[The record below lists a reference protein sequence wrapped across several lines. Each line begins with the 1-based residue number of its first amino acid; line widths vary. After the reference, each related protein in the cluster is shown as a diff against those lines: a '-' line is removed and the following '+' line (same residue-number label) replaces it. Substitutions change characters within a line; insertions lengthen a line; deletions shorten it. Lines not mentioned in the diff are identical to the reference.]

1 MEKNV
6 IFSIFMCARNTEDT
20 LPHAI
25 ESVKIQTCKDWEMII
40 IDNGSTDG
48 TWQLIQAAM
57 EQDSRVKGIHL
68 DQGVGWPK
76 GASICMEY
84 AVGEYMMFLAAD
96 DFFLGPGSLQAIK
109 NALPE
114 KPDMVF
120 CGHASVQLAGNM
132 YRIGGGIIPEKR
144 MYTGEDKISD
154 LFEIMGTLYY
164 NSFFHFI
171 SLELLRKNGINFYEP
186 FYADYEGVTEAICKA
201 SKIAVVNH
209 AVYALTANTSQ
220 TAGTSTW
227 KDYVMQW
234 RSVRN
239 TLVEKGRY
247 SKEKLKYIAVR
258 IFNNNMAILKSI
270 CFEEKVRDKE
280 MNDMVVSYAERC
292 RFLENLLNQKETV
305 ETFYFAG
312 RQYYAEGIFEYM
324 KHIYA
329 QYRKLEAPA
338 GIPLKTKWMD
348 RLIEGLCVY
357 DGEYYVNRTTFC
369 KQDYEEVC
377 AALAD
382 ESNTGTFGYELAA
395 SMKEFVTEDTAYLWH
410 TISET
415 YINRMQKQIYELLFL
430 AIEIKKRGRAAE
442 VVEIVKESMEIL
454 QEIRAY
460 LSEQQLGRI
469 TDDIKMVL
477 GGV

>member
-57 EQDSRVKGIHL
+57 EQDTRVKGIHL

-164 NSFFHFI
+164 NSFFI
-171 SLELLRKNGINFYEP
+171 LLAWNCYGR
-186 FYADYEGVTEAICKA
+186 T
-201 SKIAVVNH
+201 
-209 AVYALTANTSQ
+209 ALIFMSRF
-220 TAGTSTW
+220 
-227 KDYVMQW
+227 M
-234 RSVRN
+234 
-239 TLVEKGRY
+239 
-247 SKEKLKYIAVR
+247 R
-258 IFNNNMAILKSI
+258 IMR
-270 CFEEKVRDKE
+270 E
-280 MNDMVVSYAERC
+280 
-292 RFLENLLNQKETV
+292 
-305 ETFYFAG
+305 
-312 RQYYAEGIFEYM
+312 
-324 KHIYA
+324 
-329 QYRKLEAPA
+329 
-338 GIPLKTKWMD
+338 
-348 RLIEGLCVY
+348 
-357 DGEYYVNRTTFC
+357 
-369 KQDYEEVC
+369 
-377 AALAD
+377 
-382 ESNTGTFGYELAA
+382 
-395 SMKEFVTEDTAYLWH
+395 
-410 TISET
+410 
-415 YINRMQKQIYELLFL
+415 
-430 AIEIKKRGRAAE
+430 
-442 VVEIVKESMEIL
+442 
-454 QEIRAY
+454 
-460 LSEQQLGRI
+460 
-469 TDDIKMVL
+469 
-477 GGV
+477 